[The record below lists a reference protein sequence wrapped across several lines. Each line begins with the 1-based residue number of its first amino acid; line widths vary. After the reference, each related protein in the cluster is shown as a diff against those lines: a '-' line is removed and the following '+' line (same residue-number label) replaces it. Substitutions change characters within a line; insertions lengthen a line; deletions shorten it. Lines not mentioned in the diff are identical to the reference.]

1 MKATHT
7 PAPWK
12 IAGKS
17 GNDHEAFVIDA
28 ESRSICWTTSTL
40 DCDTDEEVITEE
52 DKANANLIASAPE
65 LLVALETL
73 LEDHKRMFPEAHP
86 NSTIKWEKCIEVKQA
101 LAAISKA
108 KGTTLK

>member
-1 MKATHT
+1 MNTTHT

-40 DCDTDEEVITEE
+40 DCDTDEEIITEE
-52 DKANANLIASAPE
+52 DKANAHLISAAPE
-65 LLVALETL
+65 LLSAARNAANVLAALATG
-73 LEDHKRMFPEAHP
+73 
-86 NSTIKWEKCIEVKQA
+86 Q
-101 LAAISKA
+101 LAAIDPDSNALQELRAAIAKA
-108 KGTTLK
+108 KGEK